1 MNRSLFSQFLF
12 SLLIVFANVIFAVQP
27 LQHGQYYQDDMEI
40 DLANYYVSEK
50 LDGFRGYW
58 DGQTL
63 KSKTGYAY
71 QAPDWFTEALGT
83 EPLDGELWMGRGRFD
98 ELASVLNGTSNPE
111 GWRNIQYMIFDLPS
125 MQAPFHE
132 RVIKMREYIP
142 TLNAPHVHM
151 IEQEKVD
158 SKDALMQRLKEVV
171 AKGGEGLMLH
181 HQDALYGVG
190 RVNHLLKVKP
200 YDEGKG
206 IIVGYK
212 PGKGKYTGLVGSLRV
227 KLNDGSEIYVG
238 SGLTDELRAHPP
250 AIGTTIAFV
259 HNGWTKHGKPRFA
272 RFKRVRNSAME

>member
-1 MNRSLFSQFLF
+1 MNRSISLSFLLGIYI
-12 SLLIVFANVIFAVQP
+12 LLSNMTLAGQP
-27 LQHGQYYQDDMEI
+27 LQHGQYYQSDMDI
-40 DLANYYVSEK
+40 DLSHYYLSEK

-58 DGQTL
+58 DGKTL

-98 ELASVLNGTSNPE
+98 ELASVLNGTSHPE
-111 GWRNIQYMIFDLPS
+111 GWRDIQYMIFDLPA

-132 RVIKMREYIP
+132 RVAKMREYIP
-142 TLNAPHVHM
+142 SLNAPHVKM
-151 IEQEKVD
+151 IPQEIIPT
-158 SKDALMQRLKEVV
+158 KDALMQRLNEVV
-171 AKGGEGLMLH
+171 AHGGEGLMLH
-181 HQDALYGVG
+181 HQDAFYGAG

-206 IIVGYK
+206 VVVGYK
-212 PGKGKYTGLVGSLRV
+212 PGKGKYAGLVGSLRV
-227 KLNDGSEIYVG
+227 QLSDGSEIYVG